1 MTTPATPPASV
12 PKAVAPGWPDGRHRP
27 GASLPLY
34 RRADFRAVAGDALR
48 PGGLGLTARGL
59 DAAGFRPGDVVADVG
74 CGPGVSV
81 EFLRQRGLRTLGI
94 EADPGYAAEA
104 AGRIP
109 GRVIVARAGAL
120 PLPHGC
126 LDGALCECALSAFAV
141 PRAAL
146 AELARILAPGGRLV
160 VADLYLRDNAG
171 GEPCPDGSCT
181 AGAMTREAF
190 VAELSRAGL
199 VPILFEDHSRL
210 LSELAGRL
218 LFAGCDAADLAP
230 ALLGRTGG
238 CACGVG
244 PRRPRPGYFLCV
256 AVKEVS

>member
-1 MTTPATPPASV
+1 MTSPCATLAP
-12 PKAVAPGWPDGRHRP
+12 VAPTAAPLSG
-27 GASLPLY
+27 PLY

-59 DAAGFRPGDVVADVG
+59 DAAGFAPGDMVADVG
-74 CGPGVSV
+74 CGPGASV
-81 EFLRQRGLRTLGI
+81 EFLRQRGLRALGV
-94 EADPGYAAEA
+94 EADPGFAAEA
-104 AGRIP
+104 AGRVP

-120 PLPHGC
+120 PLPDGV
-126 LDGALCECALSAFAV
+126 LDGALCECALSAFADS
-141 PRAAL
+141 RAAL
-146 AELARILAPGGRLV
+146 AELTRVLAQGGRLV
-160 VADLYLRDNAG
+160 VADLYRRDGA
-171 GEPCPDGSCT
+171 DGDGRADGACT

-190 VAELSRAGL
+190 LAELSRAGL
-199 VPILFEDHSRL
+199 APILFEDHSRL
-210 LSELAGRL
+210 LAELAGRL

-230 ALLGRTGG
+230 ALSGGAGG

>member
-1 MTTPATPPASV
+1 MTAPRAPRATLASV
-12 PKAVAPGWPDGRHRP
+12 ASTAAPPSG
-27 GASLPLY
+27 PLY
-34 RRADFRAVAGDALR
+34 RRSDFRAVAGDALR

-59 DAAGFRPGDVVADVG
+59 DAAGFAPGDVVADVG

-81 EFLRQRGLRTLGI
+81 EFLRQRGLQALGV
-94 EADPGYAAEA
+94 EADPGFASEA
-104 AGRIP
+104 AGRVP

-120 PLPHGC
+120 PLPDGE
-126 LDGALCECALSAFAV
+126 LYGALCACALSAFAHS
-141 PRAAL
+141 RAAR

-171 GEPCPDGSCT
+171 GDVPADGSCT
-181 AGAMTREAF
+181 AGAQTREAL
-190 VAELSRAGL
+190 VAELSRARL

-210 LSELAGRL
+210 LAELAGRL

-230 ALLGRTGG
+230 ALFGRAGG

-244 PRRPRPGYFLCV
+244 SQRPRPGYFLCV
-256 AVKEVS
+256 AVKGVS